1 METFVVYINDKS
13 HAMNQVLP
21 LLEETQPTQWVLVAC
36 PPRLNR
42 HTGKWLTQRAQRKFR
57 DDWAKTNLK
66 DLVELLAQRQQP
78 NITRV
83 ADQSLLQFTKSL
95 RAEFGQIRIVDAR
108 RPRTAESL
116 PAVVPEQTPEAR
128 PWAIPVGAVALGAA
142 VTLAVE

>member
-1 METFVVYINDKS
+1 MGTFVVYINDKS

-21 LLEETQPTQWVLVAC
+21 MLEESQSTQWVLVAC

-57 DDWAKTNLK
+57 EDWAKTNLK
-66 DLVELLAQRQQP
+66 DLVELLTQRQQSVL
-78 NITRV
+78 TRV

-108 RPRTAESL
+108 RPRVSESL
-116 PAVVPEQTPEAR
+116 QAVMPEQKQEAR